1 MSEQNDK
8 YILAEKM
15 QSLNIVKDY
24 SWNDKGL
31 SAVFA
36 ELFKERCRYNTT
48 AKEWFCFDG
57 KIWVKDEGAMSTSR
71 MAKVFVDALYYYAA
85 SLEDDKRDPFF
96 KAIAPYGRFHNR
108 ETLIKDARDRF
119 NFTQTAL
126 DRDLNLYNC
135 QNGTLNLKTGKFSWH
150 NPGDMLSKI
159 SNVWYNPNAR
169 SPLFEKFI
177 SDIMM
182 GDAEKTK
189 YLQKVLGATLT
200 ADTSMETCWILYG
213 PSTRNGKSTLVETIA
228 YMHGNTAG
236 YATSMMPQTLATK
249 QNKDSSRAN
258 GDIARLNGCRFLNAS
273 EPPKRMIFDTALLKN
288 MLGRDTITARQIFER
303 DFEFIPHF
311 HLFINTN
318 YLPLIQDDTL
328 FSSGRV
334 NVITFDRHF
343 TPAEQDKTLKERLQS
358 KENISGIFNWC
369 MDGLRMFREE
379 GAEPPATVTK
389 ATEAYRRTSDKFGNF
404 MEECLEKTGR
414 NTTAGAVYKCY
425 QAWCEDNGFGTENKR
440 SFFDELRAKGI
451 FAETGTVNSLTARNV
466 VKGYEL
472 IREDAWT

>member
-1 MSEQNDK
+1 MSEQSEK
-8 YILAEKM
+8 FYLAEKM
-15 QSLNIVKDY
+15 QKLNVVREY

-36 ELFKERCRYNTT
+36 ELFKDCCRYNTT
-48 AKEWFCFDG
+48 AKEWYCFDG
-57 KIWVKDEGAMSTSR
+57 KIWAKDEGAMYTSR
-71 MAKVFVDALYYYAA
+71 KAKVFTDALYLYAA
-85 SLEDDKRDPFF
+85 SIEEETRALFIKS
-96 KAIAPYGRFHNR
+96 ISPYGKFHNR
-108 ETLIKDARDRF
+108 ETLIKDARDWF

-135 QNGTLNLKTGKFSWH
+135 QNGTLNLDDWSFSLH
-150 NPGDMLSKI
+150 KPADMLLKI
-159 SNVWYNPNAR
+159 SNVWYDPDVR
-169 SPLFEKFI
+169 SPLFESFI

-182 GDAEKTK
+182 GDTK
-189 YLQKVLGATLT
+189 KINYLQKVLGATLT

-213 PSTRNGKSTLVETIA
+213 PSTRNGKSTLVETIG

-236 YATSMMPQTLATK
+236 YATSMMPQTLAIK

-273 EPPKRMIFDTALLKN
+273 EPPKRMIFDTALLKS
-288 MLGRDTITARQIFER
+288 MLGRDTITARQIFEKE
-303 DFEFIPHF
+303 FEFIPHF

-369 MDGLRMFREE
+369 LDGLRMFRQE
-379 GAEPPATVTK
+379 GAEPPITVAE

-404 MEECLEKTGR
+404 LEECLQKTGR
-414 NTTAGAVYKCY
+414 NTTAGAVYKRY
-425 QAWCEDNGFGTENKR
+425 QTWCEDNGFGTENKR
-440 SFFDELRAKGI
+440 GFFDELRAKGI